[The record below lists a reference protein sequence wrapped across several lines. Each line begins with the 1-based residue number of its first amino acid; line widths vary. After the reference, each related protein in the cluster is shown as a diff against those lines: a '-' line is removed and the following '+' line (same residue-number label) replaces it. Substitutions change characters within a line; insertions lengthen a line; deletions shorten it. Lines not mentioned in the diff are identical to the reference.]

1 MEALVMTVTRDDVE
15 DCIMR
20 SERPMSMKEIAKDMG
35 LPWNENT
42 RKSVSKRVQSGC
54 KFGIYI
60 KIQNGKEI
68 LITIRKEEETDRK
81 ELVP

>member
-1 MEALVMTVTRDDVE
+1 MEAPVMMASREAVE

-20 SERPMSMKEIAKDMG
+20 SEKPMSVKEIVKDMG

-54 KFGIYI
+54 NFGIYI

-68 LITIRKEEETDRK
+68 LITVKKNEDTDKKEA
-81 ELVP
+81 